1 MLRMLLVKIYLINY
15 FNNFNLFKDYFV
27 VFSFE
32 FGHSAHIKLT
42 LASGDQA
49 LFKDLYLFVF

>member
-1 MLRMLLVKIYLINY
+1 MLRMLLAKIYLINY

-27 VFSFE
+27 VFSLE

-49 LFKDLYLFVF
+49 LF